1 MVSTEPMGPGER
13 FIGKMVARPAWAE
26 GLNERQV
33 DAVLYVGEHGRITVG
48 EYQAMSGV
56 SDATAYRDL
65 KALCDKGLLVRRGK
79 GRGTRYAL
87 AG

>member
-1 MVSTEPMGPGER
+1 MEEMA
-13 FIGKMVARPAWAE
+13 ARPAWAE

-33 DAVLYVGEHGRITVG
+33 DAVLNVGEHGRITVG